1 MSFESSISHLRV
13 AFLLV
18 KHNQKSEETVTKEEV
33 VASIKECAEKLGHA
47 PNLKELHSMTTI
59 TKRTIRKHFCTYV
72 LALQAC
78 GLEKSGCGYY
88 VSMETLFAEWAG
100 TVRRLGKIPTIA
112 EFELHGKFSAR
123 PLMSRFKT
131 WNNVPQCLLEYARK
145 EGLEAEWSDVLEI
158 IAGHTE
164 RRRRSGI
171 PLGTPSGL
179 PTRSRMLPNAPIF
192 GTPLM
197 SAALLS
203 VPTNEAEVMFLFASM
218 ARELGYAAL
227 KVRMEFPDCIALR
240 TVDHERCQMVRI
252 EFEYERKNFLG
263 HLHDVKGCDMIVC
276 WRHNWAECPLEVLE
290 LSQLIGASR
299 NRVIGRSEKENG

>member
-1 MSFESSISHLRV
+1 M
-13 AFLLV
+13 
-18 KHNQKSEETVTKEEV
+18 TKEEV
-33 VASIKECAEKLGHA
+33 MTAIKECAEKLGHA
-47 PNLKELHSMTTI
+47 PSLTELQSMTQV

-78 GLEKSGCGYY
+78 GLERSGCGYY
-88 VSMETLFAEWAG
+88 VSMETLFKEWAS

-112 EFELHGKFSAR
+112 EFELRGKFSAR
-123 PLMSRFKT
+123 PLMTRFKT

-171 PLGTPSGL
+171 PLGTPSGT

-192 GTPLM
+192 GTPML
-197 SAALLS
+197 SAAM
-203 VPTNEAEVMFLFASM
+203 VTAPTNEAGVMFLFASM

-227 KVRMEFPDCIALR
+227 KVQTEFPDCIALR
-240 TVDHERCQMVRI
+240 RVDHERSQLVRI
-252 EFEYERKNFLG
+252 ECEYESKNFLV

-276 WRHNWAECPLEVLE
+276 WRHNWEECPLEVLE
-290 LSQLIGASR
+290 LR
-299 NRVIGRSEKENG
+299 NLVIGQFGNLVI

>member
-1 MSFESSISHLRV
+1 M
-13 AFLLV
+13 
-18 KHNQKSEETVTKEEV
+18 TKEEV
-33 VASIKECAEKLGHA
+33 ITAVKECAERLGHTPSLA
-47 PNLKELHSMTTI
+47 ELHDL
-59 TKRTIRKHFCTYV
+59 TKVSKRSIRKHFCTYV

-88 VSMETLFAEWAG
+88 VSMETLFKEWAG
-100 TVRRLGKIPTIA
+100 MVRSLGKIPTIA

-123 PLMSRFKT
+123 PLMTRFKT

-145 EGLEAEWSDVLEI
+145 EGLQDEWGDVLEI

-171 PLGTPSGL
+171 PLGTPSGM

-192 GTPLM
+192 GTPLF
-197 SAALLS
+197 SAALLNA
-203 VPTNEAEVMFLFASM
+203 PTNEAEVMFLFASI

-227 KVRMEFPDCIALR
+227 KVQTEFPDCIALR
-240 TVDHERCQMVRI
+240 RVDHERSQMVRI
-252 EFEYERKNFLG
+252 ECEYESKNFLV

-276 WRHNWAECPLEVLE
+276 WRHNWPECPLEVME
-290 LSQLIGASR
+290 LREIIGTWGD
-299 NRVIGRSEKENG
+299 RVIGRSEKQNG